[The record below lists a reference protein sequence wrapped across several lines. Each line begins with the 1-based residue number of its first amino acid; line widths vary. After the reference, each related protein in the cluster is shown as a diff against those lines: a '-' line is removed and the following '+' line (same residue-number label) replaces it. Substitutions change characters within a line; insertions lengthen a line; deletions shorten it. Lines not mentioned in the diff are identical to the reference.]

1 MTGFL
6 GTRASAYS
14 DIGLV
19 LEILTTLFFTI
30 GYFYEKRKGKH
41 CFVMGAAVMT
51 NIVFVISYMVSRLIK
66 EQVPSP
72 PSQLIDIYRIV
83 VIPHGLLS
91 VLVLILAISQVFLAY
106 RWRKK
111 RNNLVSL
118 EKRRPTHRRI
128 GLTTLILW
136 YLSFLSGVIVYAIL
150 YIL

>member
-1 MTGFL
+1 
-6 GTRASAYS
+6 
-14 DIGLV
+14 
-19 LEILTTLFFTI
+19 
-30 GYFYEKRKGKH
+30 
-41 CFVMGAAVMT
+41 MGAAVMT

-66 EQVPSP
+66 EQVPPP

-91 VLVLILAISQVFLAY
+91 VLVLILAISQAFLAY

-118 EKRRPTHRRI
+118 EKRRPTHRKI
-128 GLTTLILW
+128 GFTTLILW
-136 YLSFLSGVIVYAIL
+136 YLSFLSGIIVYLIL